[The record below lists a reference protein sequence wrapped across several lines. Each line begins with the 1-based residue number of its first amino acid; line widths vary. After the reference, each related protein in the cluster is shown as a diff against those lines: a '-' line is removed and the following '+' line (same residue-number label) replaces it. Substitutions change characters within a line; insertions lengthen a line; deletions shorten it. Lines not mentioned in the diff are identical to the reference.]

1 MAGNEINLTLKIT
14 EKGNL
19 KVVGQNAERAA
30 AGLDKAGKSART
42 ADRNIKGAAQTSAN
56 GSKNFSKMAQGI
68 SGGLVPAYATLAAQI
83 FAVSA
88 AFNFLKDAGQLGLLQ
103 SGQTAY
109 AAATGISLKSLTEDI
124 QAATESQLG
133 FRDAAQAAAIGTA
146 AGLDP
151 TQITQ
156 VAKAAKDAS
165 TVLGRDLT
173 DSFNRLTRG
182 ITKAAPELLDELG
195 IILRLD
201 TATQNYADALGR
213 SKDSLSAFERSQ
225 AVANEVLTQAEEKY
239 GKVLAVT
246 GGGANEFAK
255 LSTAFE
261 DIVNNLRKFAVDF
274 LTPIATTLQEMPGL
288 IFAAFAPFGAQVLKT
303 ALPGLEKVSGA
314 LDNMATRAE
323 SASEKAQKSLKES
336 LKDDE
341 LVKSSAVLQQAL
353 QKEVQ
358 ANAQVR
364 LADVQANKNSLLQK
378 LKDGKQLSNA
388 QIVQVR
394 KNLQAEARGYKIK
407 DKEIKASLHRTLN
420 EMERS
425 NNLTTKKMEL
435 HFKTLSFSVQKS
447 FTNIKTSAAGL
458 FASLV
463 RGAQAAGAGI
473 SMALSAISWI
483 GLIASLGA
491 LAISFF
497 RSGKEAE
504 DAGSKYNYLQSKVE
518 TLTAETEEF
527 IAVQNILND
536 TFDHGNKAVE
546 AYGKRL
552 SNTSTQK
559 LGDTLKGSKEL
570 IAIQK
575 EITGVIEQ
583 AQKDLPRAARASE
596 ASQRTSQSII
606 ASGSGASPVAFLF
619 AQREEKKLLEEVTE
633 VRKKATMGLQEYIEG
648 KKEEL
653 TPAENALK
661 ILLDD
666 KKALEG
672 LTNERFHAST
682 VVNSYK
688 ASLDAL
694 AKGQEVD
701 IELLLKQRTA
711 VEKLASE
718 ISELTRLQS
727 ENSRAISTAE
737 ARVLPLSEYDQLLT
751 NMNQELRLLQDI
763 AFQYEKT
770 SEGRQL
776 TEIEEKRL
784 KFLKDRKSLIES
796 LANLEFKIAKNTL
809 ATDTAL
815 ITASRGKT
823 KLVKD
828 AIRLEA
834 DIVKSKI
841 KEFELSEKIR
851 QATKLMGEDATAI
864 KEAQAARDRGETL
877 TREQETLLSTNVARE
892 RSIEL
897 AAAELGLTKE
907 KTAELELQ
915 KNTLFQ
921 LQQAALQA
929 FETSVQSNLASLIKG
944 DESSL
949 KDAMLS
955 IAQST
960 LSAVADTLAQQMT
973 QGLMESLFG
982 IMSPEERIKQ
992 KMLEAAEEHGRIVQ
1006 AAVKGESITPLGE
1019 IQKTA
1024 MGNESSTTP
1033 EKKSIMEKLF
1043 GAPSQREVPQEGADV
1058 KIVGNRGGSVNRFLG
1073 DFAAIFDKNAGE
1085 GGLVEKLGN
1094 VFASGGDIFKDI
1106 FSSLPDL
1113 LGGLFG
1119 GAGGGGGLLKLFG
1132 FANGGIAKGGFRTAA
1147 YATGGIAKSPTVGLV
1162 GEGKYNEAIVPLPD
1176 GKSIPVMMGKGAGQ
1190 QNNVVVNVSIDGNG
1204 NTNQS
1209 TEGDQQGMDLGKV
1222 IASAVQQELLNQK
1235 RQGGILN
1242 PNGVA

>member
-1 MAGNEINLTLKIT
+1 
-14 EKGNL
+14 
-19 KVVGQNAERAA
+19 
-30 AGLDKAGKSART
+30 
-42 ADRNIKGAAQTSAN
+42 
-56 GSKNFSKMAQGI
+56 
-68 SGGLVPAYATLAAQI
+68 
-83 FAVSA
+83 
-88 AFNFLKDAGQLGLLQ
+88 
-103 SGQTAY
+103 
-109 AAATGISLKSLTEDI
+109 
-124 QAATESQLG
+124 
-133 FRDAAQAAAIGTA
+133 
-146 AGLDP
+146 
-151 TQITQ
+151 
-156 VAKAAKDAS
+156 
-165 TVLGRDLT
+165 
-173 DSFNRLTRG
+173 
-182 ITKAAPELLDELG
+182 
-195 IILRLD
+195 
-201 TATQNYADALGR
+201 
-213 SKDSLSAFERSQ
+213 
-225 AVANEVLTQAEEKY
+225 
-239 GKVLAVT
+239 
-246 GGGANEFAK
+246 
-255 LSTAFE
+255 
-261 DIVNNLRKFAVDF
+261 
-274 LTPIATTLQEMPGL
+274 
-288 IFAAFAPFGAQVLKT
+288 
-303 ALPGLEKVSGA
+303 
-314 LDNMATRAE
+314 
-323 SASEKAQKSLKES
+323 
-336 LKDDE
+336 
-341 LVKSSAVLQQAL
+341 
-353 QKEVQ
+353 
-358 ANAQVR
+358 
-364 LADVQANKNSLLQK
+364 
-378 LKDGKQLSNA
+378 
-388 QIVQVR
+388 
-394 KNLQAEARGYKIK
+394 
-407 DKEIKASLHRTLN
+407 
-420 EMERS
+420 
-425 NNLTTKKMEL
+425 
-435 HFKTLSFSVQKS
+435 
-447 FTNIKTSAAGL
+447 
-458 FASLV
+458 
-463 RGAQAAGAGI
+463 
-473 SMALSAISWI
+473 
-483 GLIASLGA
+483 
-491 LAISFF
+491 
-497 RSGKEAE
+497 
-504 DAGSKYNYLQSKVE
+504 
-518 TLTAETEEF
+518 
-527 IAVQNILND
+527 
-536 TFDHGNKAVE
+536 
-546 AYGKRL
+546 
-552 SNTSTQK
+552 